1 MVIAEKKT
9 IRRRL
14 TPAAKASEDRGQP
27 QPAMPDESE
36 MNIAA
41 VLANEL
47 LNSMLNCSNPASNSS
62 TDVLFDREF
71 NGYRII
77 LLRGSYAGESTTTLS
92 PREQEIAR
100 MVAKGYPNKT
110 IAAVLEI
117 STWTVGTHLRRMFA
131 KLGVNSRAAMV
142 AQLLHLHSEE

>member
-1 MVIAEKKT
+1 MVITEKKIVSRQMT
-9 IRRRL
+9 
-14 TPAAKASEDRGQP
+14 AKANQSQAHQQRVMSDKPEVD
-27 QPAMPDESE
+27 
-36 MNIAA
+36 IAT

-47 LNSMLNCSNPASNSS
+47 RSSMRRYDELASGSPS
-62 TDVLFDREF
+62 DVLFDREF

-77 LLRGSYAGESTTTLS
+77 LMRGPCTLEPTTTLS

-117 STWTVGTHLRRMFA
+117 STWTVDTHLRRMFA

-142 AQLLHLHSEE
+142 AQLTHLHDGE